1 MGSLS
6 YSAELKAGVEIREGS
21 ALLTD
26 HELIAAVGQGD
37 EDAFRLIVE
46 RYRNQ
51 IVNFIYKMLNDY
63 DRATELAQET
73 FLRIYTTAHKYQ
85 ATYSFSTYIYRIA
98 SNLAISELRQRKRRR
113 WVSIFNPFGARD
125 GEEERELIL
134 PDTAPLQDETL
145 IDSDRR
151 KAVARA
157 IQSLPEK
164 YRLTLVL
171 RDVEGL
177 SYDEI
182 AEVTGLS
189 EGTVK
194 SRINRA
200 RNLLRDKLQKYI

>member
-1 MGSLS
+1 MSSLS
-6 YSAELKAGVEIREGS
+6 YSAQLDLANGISS
-21 ALLTD
+21 ATD
-26 HELIAAVGQGD
+26 HELVMAVGQGD
-37 EDAFRLIVE
+37 EAAFQEIVH

-51 IVNFIYKMLNDY
+51 IINFIYRMLNDY
-63 DRATELAQET
+63 DRATDLSQET
-73 FLRIYTTAHKYQ
+73 FLRIYTSANRYQ

-113 WVSIFNPFGARD
+113 WVSFFSPFRNDDDSDQEMEFPDEAP
-125 GEEERELIL
+125 L
-134 PDTAPLQDETL
+134 PDEIM
-145 IDSDRR
+145 IDTERR
-151 KAVARA
+151 KAVAAA

-177 SYDEI
+177 SYEEI
-182 AEVTGLS
+182 TEVTNLS

-194 SRINRA
+194 SRINRG

>member
-1 MGSLS
+1 MSSLS
-6 YSAELKAGVEIREGS
+6 YSAELGLEGEQPVV
-21 ALLTD
+21 ATD
-26 HELIAAVGQGD
+26 HELLAAIAQGNEEAFQEIVG
-37 EDAFRLIVE
+37 

-51 IVNFIYKMLNDY
+51 IVNFLYRMLNDY
-63 DRATELAQET
+63 DRAVELSQET
-73 FLRIYTTAHKYQ
+73 FLRIFTSASKYQ

-98 SNLAISELRQRKRRR
+98 SNLAISELRQRKRRQ
-113 WVSIFNPFGARD
+113 WISIFTPFGGD
-125 GEEERELIL
+125 DDNDREMEL
-134 PDTAPLQDETL
+134 PDKQPLQDEMM
-145 IDSDRR
+145 IDGERR
-151 KAVARA
+151 KAVATA

-177 SYDEI
+177 SYERITEI
-182 AEVTGLS
+182 TGLS

>member
-1 MGSLS
+1 MSSLS
-6 YSAELKAGVEIREGS
+6 CSAELSLDGERAVV
-21 ALLTD
+21 ATD
-26 HELIAAVGQGD
+26 HELLAAIAEGN
-37 EDAFRLIVE
+37 EEAFQEIVS

-51 IVNFIYKMLNDY
+51 IVNFLYRMLNDY
-63 DRATELAQET
+63 DRAVELSQET
-73 FLRIYTTAHKYQ
+73 FLRIFTSASKYQ

-98 SNLAISELRQRKRRR
+98 SNLAISELRQRKRRQ
-113 WVSIFNPFGARD
+113 WISIFTPFGGD
-125 GEEERELIL
+125 EDNEREMEL
-134 PDTAPLQDETL
+134 PDKQPLQDETM
-145 IDSDRR
+145 IDGERR
-151 KAVARA
+151 KAVATA

-177 SYDEI
+177 SYERITEI
-182 AEVTGLS
+182 TGLS

>member
-1 MGSLS
+1 LDGEQAVAASDAS
-6 YSAELKAGVEIREGS
+6 
-21 ALLTD
+21 D
-26 HELIAAVGQGD
+26 HELLAAIAQGD
-37 EDAFRLIVE
+37 EDAFQEIVD

-51 IVNFIYKMLNDY
+51 IVNFVYRMLNDY
-63 DRATELAQET
+63 DKAVDLSQET
-73 FLRIYTTAHKYQ
+73 FLRIYTSAPKYQ

-98 SNLAISELRQRKRRR
+98 SNLAISELRQRKRRQ
-113 WVSIFNPFGARD
+113 WISIFTPFGNRD
-125 GEEERELIL
+125 DDNDREMVL
-134 PDTAPLQDETL
+134 PDERPLQDEL
-145 IDSDRR
+145 MIDSERR
-151 KAVARA
+151 KAVAIA

-177 SYDEI
+177 SYERITEI
-182 AEVTGLS
+182 TGLS

>member
-1 MGSLS
+1 MSSLS
-6 YSAELKAGVEIREGS
+6 YSAELDLANGTSS
-21 ALLTD
+21 ATD
-26 HELIAAVGQGD
+26 HELVMAVAKGD
-37 EDAFRLIVE
+37 EAAFQEIVH

-51 IVNFIYKMLNDY
+51 IINFIYRMLNDY
-63 DRATELAQET
+63 DRATDLSQET
-73 FLRIYTTAHKYQ
+73 FLRIYTSANRYQ

-113 WVSIFNPFGARD
+113 WVSFFSPFRSDD
-125 GEEERELIL
+125 GSSDQEMEF
-134 PDTAPLQDETL
+134 PDQAPLADEMM
-145 IDSDRR
+145 IDAERR
-151 KAVARA
+151 KAVSVA

-177 SYDEI
+177 SYEEI
-182 AEVTGLS
+182 TEVTNLS

-194 SRINRA
+194 SRINRG

>member
-1 MGSLS
+1 MSSVS
-6 YSAELKAGVEIREGS
+6 YSAELNLDGERAEVAS
-21 ALLTD
+21 D
-26 HELIAAVGQGD
+26 HELLAAIAQGN
-37 EDAFRLIVE
+37 EDAFQEIVD

-51 IVNFIYKMLNDY
+51 IVNFLYRMLNDY
-63 DRATELAQET
+63 DRAVELSQET
-73 FLRIYTTAHKYQ
+73 FLRIYTSAPKYQ

-98 SNLAISELRQRKRRR
+98 SNLAISELRQRKRRH
-113 WVSIFNPFGARD
+113 WISIFTPFGGSD
-125 GEEERELIL
+125 ESNDREMEL
-134 PDTAPLQDETL
+134 PDKQPLQDEVM
-145 IDSDRR
+145 IDGERR
-151 KAVARA
+151 KAVATA

-177 SYDEI
+177 SYERI
-182 AEVTGLS
+182 TEVTGLS

>member
-1 MGSLS
+1 MSSLS
-6 YSAELKAGVEIREGS
+6 YSAELKLGS
-21 ALLTD
+21 EPATASD
-26 HELIAAVGQGD
+26 HELVAAIGQGD
-37 EDAFRLIVE
+37 EEAFQEIVH

-51 IVNFIYKMLNDY
+51 IVNFIYRMLNDY
-63 DRATELAQET
+63 DRAVDLTQET
-73 FLRIYTTAHKYQ
+73 FLRIYTSASKYQ

-98 SNLAISELRQRKRRR
+98 SNLAISELRQRKRRQ
-113 WVSIFNPFGARD
+113 WISIFSPFGGGRD
-125 GEEERELIL
+125 DEPEREMDL
-134 PDTAPLQDETL
+134 AAVEPLQDEVM
-145 IDSDRR
+145 IDNERR
-151 KAVARA
+151 KAVSIA

-177 SYDEI
+177 SYERITEI
-182 AEVTGLS
+182 TGLS